1 MQKLTFLQKLTPS
14 ERVHVYKNLHWLD
27 VEEGGPVLT
36 ARASWGGV
44 RDRTT
49 ATGRHLQIIFCC
61 NANILQME
69 LIYFANT
76 SHIMYIFE
84 KVIKMT
90 PANCFFSQSVKYG
103 STDKNYYMVFGLA
116 NVMKIVCKWN

>member
-61 NANILQME
+61 NENILQME
-69 LIYFANT
+69 LIYFAN
-76 SHIMYIFE
+76 E

-90 PANCFFSQSVKYG
+90 PANCFFPK
-103 STDKNYYMVFGLA
+103 VFANMGLPI
-116 NVMKIVCKWN
+116 KIIIWFLALQML